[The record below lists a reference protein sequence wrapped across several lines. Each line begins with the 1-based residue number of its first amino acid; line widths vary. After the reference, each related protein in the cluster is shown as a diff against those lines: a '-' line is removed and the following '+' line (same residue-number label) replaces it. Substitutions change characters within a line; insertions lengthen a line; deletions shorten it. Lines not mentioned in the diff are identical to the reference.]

1 LHFFWTLLEQQTLS
15 LPNSKQEHWRK
26 FAVWMRKEKDQ
37 ILEINPD
44 KVVTLIEAAE
54 RAIVEQE

>member
-1 LHFFWTLLEQQTLS
+1 LHFFLTLLEQQTLS
-15 LPNSKQEHWRK
+15 LPNSEQEHWRK